1 VIYSVRDLSGVIGTA
16 QVDAKKPLGR
26 GATAIVYPAVLN
38 GSPFAAKIY
47 HSDKKLD
54 TAKIEAMLA
63 NPPANVRIQLAGA
76 LHSQLAWPSA
86 ILTTPSGRDLGY
98 LMPLTDL
105 SKSFSLDHYYD
116 QTLLRKLKSPS
127 ECALSFK
134 LEIARNLCLLVA
146 DLHDHNHCFIDM
158 KPQNIRVLLG
168 SHGVTL
174 LDCDGFSIA
183 GSDGKR
189 YPAELLSSDYISPE
203 AYRNK
208 TLPSQLGEEQD
219 RYALAVILF
228 QLLNGGTHPFQGII
242 NESGITAA
250 TNDEKAEQGLYP
262 HGIKPDPRITPRPQ
276 SIHFLLD
283 DGIRALFNA
292 AFIGR
297 VNQRPTARDW
307 AHLLDT
313 LLRSKALTRC
323 DKEPFDLGHMRFA
336 GKPCPACYLAGLQS
350 TAAPK
355 THIILP
361 TPSKPTPTA
370 PYTQTPPIPSKNKPQ
385 PTNLVLFKP
394 FIPIIFV
401 IATVISLFLSNSSNR
416 QNVVDIPTPAISL
429 DDTKTSY
436 INRVK
441 EIKKR
446 LRSRQIEYLL
456 TTGKYHQNTPEYVK
470 NISPEVAGL
479 IQSFENGQTWFIE
492 KYDDN
497 SYYFHI
503 RLKNNT
509 QSIISNILLSIYS
522 NCSLRGTSSQGN
534 NYVDLNLGA
543 GLVRGAER
551 VFMLKLPLN
560 SNFAFNEIQCVDVAN
575 VIIAKSNDNQGEN
588 SDFISSQMSDIK
600 TLSDLFSKLSTAS
613 SATEIYFTDPKN
625 PNFALWTKATTLIL
639 AKLKNTTYQ
648 SRPSEAKVFYPN
660 LGIRPFAGMR
670 FSFGDESCMKLDA
683 AAGICLMEENGLLCD
698 AEMFGHKNLTLCLA
712 AMIR

>member
-47 HSDKKLD
+47 LSNRKLD
-54 TAKIEAMLA
+54 TAKIEAMLG
-63 NPPANVRIQLAGA
+63 NPPANVRIQFAGA
-76 LHSQLAWPSA
+76 QHSQLAWPSA

-98 LMPLTDL
+98 LMPLMDL

-127 ECALSFK
+127 EGALSFK

-168 SHGVTL
+168 SHVVTL

-189 YPAELLSSDYISPE
+189 YPAELLSSDYTSPE
-203 AYRNK
+203 AYK
-208 TLPSQLGEEQD
+208 KGTPPSQLGEDQD

-228 QLLNGGTHPFQGII
+228 QLINGGTHPFQGII
-242 NESGITAA
+242 NGSGITAA
-250 TNDEKAEQGLYP
+250 TNDEKAAQGLYP
-262 HGIKPDPRITPRPQ
+262 HGMKPDSRIAPRPQ

-283 DGIRALFNA
+283 DGIRALFDA
-292 AFIGR
+292 AFIGP

-336 GKPCPACYLAGLQS
+336 DKPCPACYLAGLQS

-361 TPSKPTPTA
+361 PLPPTPT
-370 PYTQTPPIPSKNKPQ
+370 PSYQKTPPIPPKPKPQ
-385 PTNLVLFKP
+385 PTNFGL
-394 FIPIIFV
+394 IAAIIFV
-401 IATVISLFLSNSSNR
+401 IVPVIFLFLSNRINQ
-416 QNVVDIPTPAISL
+416 QNVVDIPTPVISL
-429 DDTKTSY
+429 DDPKSSY
-436 INRVK
+436 IDLVK
-441 EIKKR
+441 EIQRR
-446 LRSRQIEYLL
+446 LRSKQIEYLL
-456 TTGKYHQNTPEYVK
+456 TTGKYHKNTPEYVK
-470 NISPEVAGL
+470 NISPEVTGL
-479 IQSFENGQTWFIE
+479 IQNLENSQTWFIE

-509 QSIISNILLSIYS
+509 QSIISNILLLVYS
-522 NCSLRGTSSQGN
+522 NCSLRGTPSQGN
-534 NYVDLNLGA
+534 NYVDLSLGA
-543 GLVRGAER
+543 GLTQGAER

-560 SNFAFNEIQCVDVAN
+560 SNYAFNEINCVDVAN
-575 VIIAKSNDNQGEN
+575 VVIAKSNDNQGG
-588 SDFISSQMSDIK
+588 SPDPTSSQMSDVQ
-600 TLSDLFSKLSTAS
+600 TLSGLLSKLYTTS
-613 SATEIYFTDPKN
+613 SAAEIDFVAELASQN
-625 PNFALWTKATTLIL
+625 PNFALWTEATTLIL
-639 AKLKNTTYQ
+639 SKLKNSTYQ
-648 SRPSEAKVFYPN
+648 SRPADAMVFYPN
-660 LGIRPFAGMR
+660 LGIKPFNGMR
-670 FSFGDESCMKLDA
+670 FKFGNESCKKLDA
-683 AAGICLMEENGLLCD
+683 DAGICLVEENGLLCD
-698 AEMFGHKNLTLCLA
+698 AEMFGHKNLTLCPT